1 MSFLAANKGYGV
13 DVLLLRNDWIK
24 KVVAIF
30 DEATLSI
37 PENVIMKNGGK
48 EGKHTEHLEEIL
60 TEMQFL
66 QRTYPNSEW

>member
-1 MSFLAANKGYGV
+1 MKAV
-13 DVLLLRNDWIK
+13 
-24 KVVAIF
+24 F

-37 PENVIMKNGGK
+37 PKNVNMQVGGK
-48 EGKHTEHLEEIL
+48 KGKHTKHLENIL